1 MFSPF
6 LLAIASRLPGK
17 LDSAA
22 PGGDAGPHREP
33 TPILV
38 LIAILAAVVLIC
50 AAAIAP
56 ALWSVVT
63 ELARTPE
70 PTLQEC
76 SAIKAEPARVAC
88 YDAYAVRNR
97 VHPAKG
103 GEAPLINHGS

>member
-6 LLAIASRLPGK
+6 RFAIASQLPGK
-17 LDSAA
+17 LESAV
-22 PGGDAGPHREP
+22 PGGDARAHREP

-38 LIAILAAVVLIC
+38 SIAILAALVSIC
-50 AAAIAP
+50 VIAIAP

-63 ELARTPE
+63 ELARTRE

-88 YDAYAVRNR
+88 YDAYAARNR
-97 VHPAKG
+97 THPAKG
-103 GEAPLINHGS
+103 GEAPLLKPGS